1 MHNFIRDN
9 WDKTKYLAV
18 AALTLMVVLILLT
31 TNYKNDELVKSKKRI
46 APYHESELL
55 LVKNFFFSKIR
66 SPFLTVEHQ
75 IKRGENIQ
83 KILKNYKINNNE
95 IEKII
100 KQYKK
105 YTKPNQLIAGNII

>member
-31 TNYKNDELVKSKKRI
+31 TNYKNDEFVKSKKRI
-46 APYHESELL
+46 APYHESELS

-75 IKRGENIQ
+75 IKRGEIFKKFL
-83 KILKNYKINNNE
+83 KITKLIIMKLKK
-95 IEKII
+95 
-100 KQYKK
+100 
-105 YTKPNQLIAGNII
+105 